1 MDDAVR
7 PAWWIYRGTGH
18 PRARPLGDDLPPP
31 PPWRDF
37 RGGPLQPDPPDDEDG
52 LVRRLGTSGGAPAS
66 REEANA
72 VNAAL
77 YLRRPLLVTGPP
89 GVGKSS
95 LAYRISRELR
105 LGRVLRWPISSR
117 TAVAHGLYSYDPI
130 GRVHDLAAERGG
142 PGEASAPAAE
152 GAAPAAAGGED
163 IGDYLRLGPLGTA
176 LLAHR
181 LPRVLLVDEID
192 KGDLDLA
199 NDLLDVLEEGEF
211 RIPELTRR
219 RIAAHEVEVP
229 TDDPGRRA
237 PIAGGRV
244 ACRAFPLIVMASNG
258 EREFPE
264 AFKRR
269 CLHLDMGHPDEERL
283 AAMVAAHFERRFA
296 GTGNAEEAGEQARR
310 LVHRFLER
318 RLEAGGLTP
327 DQLLNSVHIA
337 TSAPGAADGEAWDEL
352 LDFLWRRVTGPEVR
366 DTWA

>member
-1 MDDAVR
+1 MDEAAQ
-7 PAWWIYRGTGH
+7 PAWWIYRGTGV
-18 PRARPLGDDLPPP
+18 PRARPLGGDLPPP

-37 RGGPLQPDPPDDEDG
+37 QGGPLQPDPPEDEEG
-52 LVRRLGTSGGAPAS
+52 QVRRLGTSGGAPAS

-95 LAYRISRELR
+95 LAYRISRELG
-105 LGRVLRWPISSR
+105 LGRVLRWPIGSR

-130 GRVHDLAAERGG
+130 GRVHDLAAEQGR
-142 PGEASAPAAE
+142 PGEDRDE
-152 GAAPAAAGGED
+152 EAGERADD

-219 RIAAHEVEVP
+219 RAAHEVEVP

-237 PIAGGRV
+237 VVAGGHV

-296 GTGNAEEAGEQARR
+296 GAEDAEEAGEQARR
-310 LVHRFLER
+310 LVRRFLER

-337 TSAPGAADGEAWDEL
+337 VSAPGAVDGESWDEL

-366 DTWA
+366 GTWA